1 MRLWGYPNYR
11 SRWAIELE
19 LHRQVITS
27 LTKSKLIPTNLSL
40 VHLEDTVSLIIWSA
54 VELAVTLI
62 CVGIPTVR
70 PLYRVIV
77 HGSNLEDSESG
88 YVKHNNPD
96 QSSNIPMQDMAKN
109 NTTFRHKD
117 EGTTALYISRNNN
130 NSDEEV
136 LVGQRGKDDKG
147 IRVREEVRVDS
158 NY

>member
-1 MRLWGYPNYR
+1 M
-11 SRWAIELE
+11 S
-19 LHRQVITS
+19 
-27 LTKSKLIPTNLSL
+27 
-40 VHLEDTVSLIIWSA
+40 LEDTVNLIIWSA

-88 YVKHNNPD
+88 YVKHNNSD
-96 QSSNIPMQDMAKN
+96 QSSHVPMQDMAKN
-109 NTTFRHKD
+109 NTTFRHKE

-136 LVGQRGKDDKG
+136 LVGQPAKDNQG
-147 IRVREEVRVDS
+147 IRVREEVRVEA